1 MSSILQG
8 TTPTLSVRINTEDL
22 LVTDITALELTFRQL
37 AKAPAIKHLSDV
49 YLDVEANR
57 IIYHF
62 TEEETLA
69 LNYNKPLEWQ
79 LRIMTTDGE
88 IAGTKIRQ
96 EDVSE
101 LMSHET
107 LS

>member
-8 TTPTLSVRINTEDL
+8 TTPTLRVRINTEDL

-37 AKAPAIKHLSDV
+37 ANAPQVKHLNDV
-49 YLDVEANR
+49 TLDAEANR

-69 LNYNKPLEWQ
+69 FNYSKPLEWQ

-88 IAGTKIRQ
+88 IAGTEIRQ